1 MRDLKRSAPLIFGSV
16 SMGRYQGVRAGAYV
30 LAFAKDP
37 AVAIYMN
44 MLRRDDKRAVV
55 EEALARAGGT
65 PARLCVEHEGEAP
78 QPRDAQ
84 QAAQQRLDRVF
95 DVFGREN
102 VQVTDE

>member
-16 SMGRYQGVRAGAYV
+16 SMGRYQGVRDGAYV

-95 DVFGREN
+95 GVFGREN